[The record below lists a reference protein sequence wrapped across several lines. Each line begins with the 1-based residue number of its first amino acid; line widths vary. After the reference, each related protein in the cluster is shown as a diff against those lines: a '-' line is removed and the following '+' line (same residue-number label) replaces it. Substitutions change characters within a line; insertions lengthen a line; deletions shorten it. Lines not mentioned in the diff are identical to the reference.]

1 MATITDVAALAGV
14 STATVSRAFNGKSTV
29 DPLLA
34 ARVFRAATEL
44 DYRPNG
50 LARNLR
56 RQVTTVLALIVSD
69 VENPFFTSL
78 ARGMEDTAQV
88 AGYSVVLC
96 NSDDSADKERR
107 YLDVALQERMA
118 GVVISPSGPV
128 DGVATLRERRVP
140 VVAVDR
146 PVPGDAGGTVDQ
158 VLVDS
163 RTAAREA
170 TGHLIAQ
177 GYRRIGCLTGP
188 AGVATA
194 DERLDGHRDALAAAG
209 FAAAPQHE
217 WHADYRP
224 AGARDAAREAL
235 DAADRPDAV
244 MVANSA
250 MAIGVLE
257 AMNERGLRPGR
268 DVGIVAF
275 DDAPWTRAVTPPLSV
290 VAQPAYDI
298 GSEAARLLLARIAE
312 PDGPAVSSVFE
323 ARLVPR
329 GSSRRD

>member
-34 ARVFRAATEL
+34 ERVFAAAGEL

-56 RQVTTVLALIVSD
+56 KQVTTVLALIVSD
-69 VENPFFTSL
+69 VENPFFTSV
-78 ARGMEDTAQV
+78 ARGMEDTAQT

-107 YLDVALQERMA
+107 YLEVALQERMA
-118 GVVISPSGPV
+118 GVVISPTGPV
-128 DGVATLRERRVP
+128 DGVRMLRERRVP

-146 PVPGDAGGTVDQ
+146 PVPGDVGGTVDE

-163 RTAAREA
+163 RSAAREA
-170 TGHLIAQ
+170 TEHLIAQ
-177 GYRRIGCLTGP
+177 GYERIGCVTGP

-194 DERLDGHRDALAAAG
+194 DERLDGYRDALTAAG
-209 FAAAPQHE
+209 RPAAPQHE

-224 AGARDAAREAL
+224 AGARDTTRVLL
-235 DAADRPDAV
+235 DGPDRPDALL
-244 MVANSA
+244 VANSA

-268 DVGIVAF
+268 DLGLIAF
-275 DDAPWTRAVTPPLSV
+275 DDAPWTRAVDPPLSV

-298 GSEAARLLLARIAE
+298 GSEAARLLLTRIAA
-312 PDGPAVSSVFE
+312 PDGPAASTLFE
-323 ARLVPR
+323 AHLVTR
-329 GSSRRD
+329 GSSQRG

>member
-29 DPLLA
+29 APVLA
-34 ARVFRAATEL
+34 ERVFRAAGEL

-78 ARGMEDTAQV
+78 ARGVEDTAQT
-88 AGYSVVLC
+88 AGHSVVLC
-96 NSDDSADKERR
+96 NSDDSSAKEHH
-107 YLDVALQERMA
+107 YLEVALQERMA
-118 GVVISPSGPV
+118 GVVISPTGPV
-128 DGVATLRERRVP
+128 DGIAMLRDRRVP

-146 PVPGDAGGTVDQ
+146 PVPGGCLDQ

-163 RTAAREA
+163 RGAAREA
-170 TGHLIAQ
+170 TAHLLAQ

-194 DERLDGHRDALAAAG
+194 DERLAGYRDALAAAG
-209 FAAAPQHE
+209 RAAPGYV
-217 WHADYRP
+217 WRADYRP
-224 AGARDAAREAL
+224 LGGRTAARELL
-235 DAADRPDAV
+235 DAAGGTERPDALL
-244 MVANSA
+244 VANSA

-268 DVGIVAF
+268 DVGLVAF
-275 DDAPWTRAVTPPLSV
+275 DDAPWTRAVVPPLSV
-290 VAQPAYDI
+290 VAQPAHDI
-298 GSEAARLLLARIAE
+298 GGEAARLLLARIAA
-312 PDGPAVSSVFE
+312 PDTPPVCTVFE
-323 ARLVPR
+323 AHLVER
-329 GSSRRD
+329 ESSRRA